1 MTYCWVPA
9 PDQTGREVD
18 RENCVCLSV
27 WSSVCLSVCLKV
39 TLSTCVSFCRSVSD
53 CLSVCVCVSKSL
65 SVGVK
70 VKGRRLKAAD
80 NNSQDPNPH
89 FWKMDDPWCQRSL
102 SEGDSRDA
110 LWDPEGKKGLS
121 QTTGEKTR
129 DKLRIVFGKTV
140 WWGETWVKILHLNQ
154 RLMLCICVVKRHDWV
169 SERQVVL
176 SLLQRPRA
184 AEFLSGVLPCWEI
197 LWEHWRLWLTTS
209 GEFWSVF
216 LI

>member
-27 WSSVCLSVCLKV
+27 WSSVCLFVCVCLSVCLSEGHFV
-39 TLSTCVSFCRSVSD
+39 YMRVFLSVCVWLPFC
-53 CLSVCVCVSKSL
+53 VCVCVSKSL

-110 LWDPEGKKGLS
+110 LWDPEGKKWLS
-121 QTTGEKTR
+121 QTTGEKTC
-129 DKLRIVFGKTV
+129 DKLRIFFGKTV

-154 RLMLCICVVKRHDWV
+154 RLMLCICVVKRHDLV

-176 SLLQRPRA
+176 SLL
-184 AEFLSGVLPCWEI
+184 
-197 LWEHWRLWLTTS
+197 
-209 GEFWSVF
+209 
-216 LI
+216 